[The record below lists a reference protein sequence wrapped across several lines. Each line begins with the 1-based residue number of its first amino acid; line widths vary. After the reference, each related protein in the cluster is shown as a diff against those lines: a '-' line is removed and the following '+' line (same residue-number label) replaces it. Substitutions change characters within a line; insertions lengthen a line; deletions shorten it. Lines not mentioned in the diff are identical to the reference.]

1 MIKKINLR
9 ELLIYIIGMV
19 VLGIGLSLSTKLSLG
34 TSALMAL
41 PFSISKIYNISI
53 GNVTLIYYIVFII
66 IQIVLHIIMKKYTDI
81 IGDILQLLVS
91 FVLTRFLNILDK
103 LIPTFTDLNN
113 VLGTIYFR
121 LFFFLIAMTCIG
133 VGIAMVVKT
142 IYPPNPTNGFIRTT
156 AEFSKKDVGLI
167 KNVLDISLVC
177 ITIIF
182 SYLASKKVIG
192 IGIGTILAMLG
203 VGRIVFYFNRLY
215 GTKIEKYIKRSNK

>member
-53 GNVTLIYYIVFII
+53 GNVILIYYIVFII

-142 IYPPNPTNGFIRTT
+142 IYPPNPTNGFI
-156 AEFSKKDVGLI
+156 